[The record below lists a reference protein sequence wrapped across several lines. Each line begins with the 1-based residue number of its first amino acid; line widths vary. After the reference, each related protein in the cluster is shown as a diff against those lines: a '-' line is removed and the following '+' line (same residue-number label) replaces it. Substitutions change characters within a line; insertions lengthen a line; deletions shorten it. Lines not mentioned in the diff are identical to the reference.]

1 MRHHTYLRYQSEAVN
16 QRSTDNTMPKRRTD
30 NTMPKRRTDN
40 TMPKRKK
47 GLKNKQRSTN
57 KTHLNQS
64 LKEF

>member
-16 QRSTDNTMPKRRTD
+16 QRSTD